1 VRIFGFF
8 ILALISYGSV
18 YPFQIGGD
26 GIARLPQLF
35 SVGSQIT
42 TDIIENILAFIPVG
56 AAFAIKTNPKVRRSD
71 YKFAVLIAVMLQI
84 LQLWMPSRTPAMTD
98 ALYNIAGLLIGW
110 FGIVGVR
117 WFVRVTGNRFSTMG
131 LALTGLFLLHVAFV
145 GVMITGKV
153 GNWSQIITRAEWR
166 ANPFIEPFV
175 PIAAGAFA
183 CIILLMARGAARNLW
198 LTTWLLGGA
207 IILLALTPIRPGQ
220 LPFQWQPFASL
231 AYGFSYALGASL
243 TWKFFSYAALAQA
256 LFRLRVDVV
265 GIFVCLP
272 MAVLL
277 LEYLQTKLSSGSPD
291 ITEPIW
297 ALLCVCGVYAEW
309 QSQKFKG
316 LTY

>member
-1 VRIFGFF
+1 VRFFGFF
-8 ILALISYGSV
+8 ILALIAYGSV

-26 GIARLPQLF
+26 GLARLPQLL
-35 SVGSQIT
+35 SIGSQIT

-56 AAFAIKTNPKVRRSD
+56 AAFAVHPHHKVRRSD
-71 YKFAVLIAVMLQI
+71 YQLAVLMAVVLQI
-84 LQLWMPSRTPAMTD
+84 IQLWMPSRTPAMTD
-98 ALYNIAGLLIGW
+98 AFYNIVGLLLGW
-110 FGIVGVR
+110 FGIVSVR
-117 WFVRVTGNRFSTMG
+117 GFVRATGNRFSTMG

-145 GVMITGKV
+145 GVMVSGKA

-166 ANPFIEPFV
+166 ANPFIEPYV
-175 PIAAGAFA
+175 PLAAGAFA
-183 CIILLMARGAARNLW
+183 CLILLWARGSARNLW
-198 LTTWLLGGA
+198 LTAWLLGGA

-231 AYGFSYALGASL
+231 AFGFSYALGASL

-265 GIFVCLP
+265 GIFVCVP
-272 MAVLL
+272 IAVFT

-297 ALLCVCGVYAEW
+297 ALLCVGGVYVEW
-309 QSQKFKG
+309 QSQKHKG